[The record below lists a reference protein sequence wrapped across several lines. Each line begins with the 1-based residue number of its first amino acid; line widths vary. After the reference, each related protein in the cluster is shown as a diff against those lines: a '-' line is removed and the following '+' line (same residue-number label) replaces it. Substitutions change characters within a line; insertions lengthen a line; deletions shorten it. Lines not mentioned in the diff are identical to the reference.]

1 MSNFIPI
8 ALTDDIPS
16 GERKRIEV
24 NGKRITLF
32 NINGEYY
39 AINDTCP
46 HKGTAPLV
54 RGTLDGVGIKCP
66 NHGYRFD
73 LKTGKCNVDP
83 TFNANTY
90 PVKVRDGNILLDLE
104 GTTGIS

>member
-8 ALTDDIPS
+8 ARTNDIPP

-32 NINGEYY
+32 NIDGKYY

-46 HKGTAPLV
+46 HKGTAPLI
-54 RGTLDGVGIKCP
+54 RGTLDGVNIKCP
-66 NHGYRFD
+66 NHGYRFN
-73 LKTGKCNVDP
+73 LKTGECNIDP
-83 TFNANTY
+83 AFNASIY
-90 PVKVRDGNILLDLE
+90 SVKVEDSYILLDPE
-104 GTTGIS
+104 GTTGG